1 MTGFFMLVYKL
12 KAKLE
17 LVYALGFNLHYFILK
32 MKAKNNLEALFFW
45 SA

>member
-17 LVYALGFNLHYFILK
+17 LVYALRFKL
-32 MKAKNNLEALFFW
+32 KAKNNIILKPCIFCLYD
-45 SA
+45 